1 MSEVAD
7 FLRRIVAAL
16 DAAGI
21 PHMVAG
27 SFASTHHGRPRTTQD
42 IDFVIDP
49 SPQALD
55 AFVSALP
62 ADAYYVDRD
71 AALDALRR
79 RSLFNV
85 IDQSTGWKADL
96 IVRKARPY
104 SVEEFGRRQATRML
118 DVAVFVATAEDTVL
132 TKLEWAKLAGGSE
145 RQLRDAE
152 GIMEL
157 RRGALDRAYMDRWA
171 RELGVEDLW
180 KRIAEPGAE

>member
-1 MSEVAD
+1 MSDVAN

-16 DAAGI
+16 NAAGI
-21 PHMVAG
+21 SHMVAG

-49 SPQALD
+49 SRQALD

-62 ADAYYVDRD
+62 TDEYYVDRD
-71 AALDALRR
+71 AAIDALRR

-85 IDQSTGWKADL
+85 IDHSTGWKADL

-104 SVEEFGRRQATRML
+104 SVEEFSRRQAARML
-118 DVAVFVATAEDTVL
+118 DVEVFVATAEDTVL

-152 GIMEL
+152 GIVEI
-157 RRGALDRAYMDRWA
+157 RRDDLDRAYMRRWA
-171 RELGVEDLW
+171 RELGVEDLLES
-180 KRIAEPGAE
+180 IAEPGTG